1 MEKVMNSDQYALS
14 TVPDL
19 SADPANSDLNAD
31 PANSDLSAVPTNPDP
46 SAVLGA
52 NFPAYPSL
60 GPQIQHYFNR

>member
-19 SADPANSDLNAD
+19 SADPANSDLKAD

>member
-1 MEKVMNSDQYALS
+1 MNSDQYALS